1 MTKLHEIAA
10 EYREVAALADS
21 DDEGMAQAVLD
32 TLEAVGGEFEQKA
45 QTLVRITLNRDSD
58 IAALEAEIKRLED
71 RKRVIVNQQQSFKD
85 YLRRNMEATG
95 ITNISCPL
103 FSITLAKGRESV
115 VVDDENSI
123 PDDLMRVKTEIAPDK
138 TAIAAKLKAGEE
150 VPGARL
156 ERGQSSIRI
165 K

>member
-71 RKRVIVNQQQSFKD
+71 RKRVIVSQQQSFKD

-95 ITNISCPL
+95 ITKISCPL

>member
-1 MTKLHEIAA
+1 MTKLHEIAK

-21 DDEGMAQAVLD
+21 DEEGMAQAVID

-58 IAALEAEIKRLED
+58 IAALEAEIKRLEG
-71 RKRVIVNQQQSFKD
+71 RKQVIVNQQQSFKD
-85 YLRRNMEATG
+85 YLRKNMEATG
-95 ITNISCPL
+95 ITKISCPL

-123 PDDLMRVKTEIAPDK
+123 PDELMRVKTEIAPDK
-138 TAIAAKLKAGEE
+138 TAIAAKIKAGEE

>member
-1 MTKLHEIAA
+1 MTKLHEIAK

-21 DDEGMAQAVLD
+21 DDEGMAQAVID

-58 IAALEAEIKRLED
+58 IAALEAEIKRLEG
-71 RKRVIVNQQQSFKD
+71 RKQVIVNQQQSFKD
-85 YLRRNMEATG
+85 YLRTNMEATG
-95 ITNISCPL
+95 ITKISCPL

-115 VVDDENSI
+115 VVDNENAI
-123 PDDLMRVKTEIAPDK
+123 PDELMRVKTEIAPDK
-138 TAIAAKLKAGEE
+138 AAIAAKIKAGEE

>member
-32 TLEAVGGEFEQKA
+32 TLEAVGGEFEQRA

-85 YLRRNMEATG
+85 YLRRNMEACGMTK
-95 ITNISCPL
+95 ISCPL
-103 FSITLAKGRESV
+103 FTITLAKGRESV